1 MSKVLLFSS
10 ICIKSILDICKNS
23 LMNTVIQS
31 LQNPQIKYLMQVFE
45 KSKIRKKEGV
55 FVVEGL
61 RELSLAYDGGYEM
74 QTIYLSDAHPELFD
88 AIPFAKHK
96 IIWVASAVFEKL
108 AYRES
113 TSGVIGLGISK
124 SHALTDLKLSKNSLV
139 LVLESIE
146 KPGNIGAVLRT
157 ADAAK
162 VDAVILAEPLADLY
176 NPNVIRSSIGCV
188 FTNQITWGSN
198 DEVAAFLKKN
208 NMNVFCATL
217 QNANDYTKEDF
228 TQATALV
235 FGNEAKGLSD
245 FWKNQFQ
252 NIIIPMRGF
261 IDSMNISVATAVI
274 TFEAIRQRGI
284 SV

>member
-1 MSKVLLFSS
+1 
-10 ICIKSILDICKNS
+10 
-23 LMNTVIQS
+23 MNTVIQS
-31 LQNPQIKYLMQVFE
+31 LKNPQIKYLMQVFE

-61 RELSLAYDGGYEM
+61 RELMHAFDGGYQM
-74 QTIYLSDAHPELFD
+74 QAIYLSDAHPDLFD
-88 AIPFAKHK
+88 VIPYEKHK
-96 IIWVASAVFEKL
+96 ISWVSSDVFEKL
-108 AYRES
+108 AYRET

-124 SHALTDLKLSKNSLV
+124 KHTLSELTLPHNPLI

-176 NPNVIRSSIGCV
+176 NPNVIRSSVGCV
-188 FTNQITWGSN
+188 FTNQIALGSN
-198 DEVAAFLKKN
+198 EEVASFLKKN
-208 NMNVFCATL
+208 NISVFCAGL
-217 QNANDYTKEDF
+217 QNANVYTKEDF
-228 TQATALV
+228 KPSCALV
-235 FGNEAKGLSD
+235 FGNEANGLSE

-261 IDSMNISVATAVI
+261 IDSMNISVATAII
-274 TFEAIRQRGI
+274 TFEAIRQREI
-284 SV
+284 NA